1 MKCFPLKTRVR
12 IGASDR
18 PVTSL
23 IGRDAWAFRRLM
35 NADAH
40 DCTPIE
46 HPGRCWSS
54 YVHKLRKAGFSIEKS
69 TEGHGGPSAG
79 NHARYVLCS
88 ETNMV
93 EGREVQA

>member
-54 YVHKLRKAGFSIEKS
+54 YVHKLRKAGFSIE
-69 TEGHGGPSAG
+69 TVTQAHGGPFAG
-79 NHARYVLCS
+79 KHARCVLRS
-88 ETNMV
+88 ETTV
-93 EGREVQA
+93 IEDREVQA